1 MGQDNVCVF
10 VVSDDGQLV
19 ESPAEQLAESEINVV
34 LAAGPAAFAG
44 GYPLDTAQ

>member
-19 ESPAEQLAESEINVV
+19 ESLAEQLAKSEINVV